1 MPRLKDKVAVVLGAS
16 SIDGLGGVIAKT
28 YANEGAK
35 VVVSGRRKEQL
46 DVLAK
51 EINGT
56 AQVCDITKDGDIEN
70 LFKVAKDTYGKVD
83 IAINSTGIYEPGPL
97 NELSRDHL
105 RKYSEVSFIG
115 PVIFIREAAEI
126 MEEGGSIISTT
137 SVTVELS
144 AVGLSGYVGTKA
156 ATDKVIQVAAKE
168 YQHKRL
174 KINSLSPGL
183 VDTPMTGG
191 LFEMKGP
198 IEAMTKESPLGRLAD
213 VNDVA
218 NAALWLASDECFTT
232 GDFIRVSS
240 GIHLNRLPTS
250 EEMYEQ

>member
-1 MPRLKDKVAVVLGAS
+1 MARLKDKVAVVLGAS

-28 YANEGAK
+28 YASEGAK
-35 VVVSGRRKEQL
+35 VIVSGRRQKPL
-46 DVLAK
+46 DELAK

-144 AVGLSGYVGTKA
+144 AVGLSGYVGT
-156 ATDKVIQVAAKE
+156 
-168 YQHKRL
+168 L
-174 KINSLSPGL
+174 SL
-183 VDTPMTGG
+183 
-191 LFEMKGP
+191 
-198 IEAMTKESPLGRLAD
+198 
-213 VNDVA
+213 
-218 NAALWLASDECFTT
+218 
-232 GDFIRVSS
+232 
-240 GIHLNRLPTS
+240 IHI
-250 EEMYEQ
+250 